1 MSKCEEVKTATE
13 TRKLNDTKKKRRV
26 KATNQDTE
34 PVPTTNQKTKTLN
47 KIRGCETAF
56 LPMNT
61 IGVPQMY
68 HWTAN
73 CSITVNR
80 RFGVSLQPSTQ
91 EVDIQAAG
99 RSGRVRRV
107 FSRTLRDSGLFV
119 ECQSERDGGQGCARA
134 RTCTFYLRKLRTVQ
148 RFVSSHV
155 GSFMLFNTRLTTF
168 SRSLRA
174 LCSSSSDLFIFLLSC
189 QVEATYVQLFFFGG
203 GDCGL

>member
-1 MSKCEEVKTATE
+1 MSKCEEVKTATK

-56 LPMNT
+56 LTINT

-80 RFGVSLQPSTQ
+80 RFGVSLQPMHTGGGHSGGGTQ
-91 EVDIQAAG
+91 REG
-99 RSGRVRRV
+99 EEG
-107 FSRTLRDSGLFV
+107 FLPNP
-119 ECQSERDGGQGCARA
+119 
-134 RTCTFYLRKLRTVQ
+134 Q
-148 RFVSSHV
+148 R
-155 GSFMLFNTRLTTF
+155 
-168 SRSLRA
+168 LRA
-174 LCSSSSDLFIFLLSC
+174 
-189 QVEATYVQLFFFGG
+189 V
-203 GDCGL
+203 CGMSK

>member
-1 MSKCEEVKTATE
+1 MSKCEEVKTVTE

-56 LPMNT
+56 LTINT

-91 EVDIQAAG
+91 EVDVQAAG

-119 ECQSERDGGQGCARA
+119 ECQSERDSGQGCARA
-134 RTCTFYLRKLRTVQ
+134 HIHVLFAKASDGSEVC
-148 RFVSSHV
+148 FVPRRVVHALQHSPHHLLQV
-155 GSFMLFNTRLTTF
+155 LA
-168 SRSLRA
+168 RSLLLLQRPFHLLVVLPGRSN
-174 LCSSSSDLFIFLLSC
+174 LCTTVLFL
-189 QVEATYVQLFFFGG
+189 GG
-203 GDCGL
+203 WGCGV